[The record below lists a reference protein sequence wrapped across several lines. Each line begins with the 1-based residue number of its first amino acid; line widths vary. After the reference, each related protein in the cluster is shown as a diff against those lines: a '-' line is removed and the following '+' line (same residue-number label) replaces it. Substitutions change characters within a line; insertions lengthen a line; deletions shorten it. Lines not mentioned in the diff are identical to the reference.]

1 MMYVRILPFGCSQCS
16 SHSVLVAHNG
26 YKFDFPMLLAELE
39 RRSTDLKSH
48 IQSCNIHFADTL
60 PHLRQSRKDGF
71 QTLSN
76 VKKFGVE
83 NLFQHFFPDKQFTGK
98 LDYHNNAATLTNT
111 QLKQLTEQCLML
123 KHWSRYLQPRR
134 SRPYLMAFAHDLQRS
149 RSSFGKHNRPSIGAA
164 RPSCHSWASESPPHR
179 QRGSIRFTCIT
190 VSWLRYVGGTKTN
203 NNL

>member
-1 MMYVRILPFGCSQCS
+1 MIQHLRFPKHYPLHATQVHLVSLGCFLSLNSMMYVRILPFGCSQCS

-26 YKFDFPMLLAELE
+26 YKFDFPMLLAKLE
-39 RRSTDLKSH
+39 RWSTDLKSH

-76 VKKFGVE
+76 VKKFGIE

-123 KHWSRYLQPRR
+123 KHWSRYLQP
-134 SRPYLMAFAHDLQRS
+134 AQDL
-149 RSSFGKHNRPSIGAA
+149 
-164 RPSCHSWASESPPHR
+164 
-179 QRGSIRFTCIT
+179 T
-190 VSWLRYVGGTKTN
+190 
-203 NNL
+203 